1 MTSDNLCKWPACLKF
16 SVYNCPGRGKKLSWR
31 SVSLDWVSS
40 RSRSCCRI
48 SWRPERNREEQMRNS
63 RYCRHTRTDTRI
75 HAFCPGL
82 SVCVCVWVR
91 RRGVRLKRIWGG
103 WSRRENS
110 RSTSAWRR
118 RSSKNTHTTS
128 RTTTGSR
135 HVNNTHTHT
144 ALTYD
149 HIHWQQ
155 TCKQHTH
162 TALSYWS
169 QPLIIYL
176 I

>member
-1 MTSDNLCKWPACLKF
+1 MTSDNLCKWPACLMF

-63 RYCRHTRTDTRI
+63 RYCRHTPTDTRI

-82 SVCVCVWVR
+82 SVCVCVSQEER
-91 RRGVRLKRIWGG
+91 RKAEEDLRRLEQERKQQIYI
-103 WSRRENS
+103 SLKE
-110 RSTSAWRR
+110 
-118 RSSKNTHTTS
+118 KKQQE
-128 RTTTGSR
+128 
-135 HVNNTHTHT
+135 HTH
-144 ALTYD
+144 D
-149 HIHWQQ
+149 QQDNHWQQ

-162 TALSYWS
+162 TQPSVTDHNHLSY
-169 QPLIIYL
+169 I
-176 I
+176 